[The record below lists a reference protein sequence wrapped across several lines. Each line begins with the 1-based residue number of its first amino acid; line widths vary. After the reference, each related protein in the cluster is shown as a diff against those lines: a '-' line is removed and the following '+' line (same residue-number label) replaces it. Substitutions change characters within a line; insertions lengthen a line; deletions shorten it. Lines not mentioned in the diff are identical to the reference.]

1 MAAETITPPT
11 LREIVLDSLTDAYWY
26 RKGEVEDCPAC
37 RRSPA
42 GVCADEDH
50 QLSLAASQFYEE
62 ARKRLENAP
71 SDAEVVALLGAE
83 EGEEAA

>member
-1 MAAETITPPT
+1 MTAPAIGHPT
-11 LREIVLDSLTDAYWY
+11 LREIVADALVDAYWY
-26 RKGEVEDCPAC
+26 RKGKVEDCPAC

-50 QLSLAASQFYEE
+50 QLSLAASRFYED
-62 ARKRLENAP
+62 ARKQLENAP

-83 EGEEAA
+83 EEAA

>member
-1 MAAETITPPT
+1 MSAATVTRPT
-11 LREIVLDSLTDAYWY
+11 LREIVLDALTDAYWY
-26 RKGEVEDCPAC
+26 RRGEVEDCHQC

-50 QLSLAASQFYEE
+50 QLSLATSQFYEE

-71 SDAEVVALLGAE
+71 SDAEVVALLGTE

>member
-1 MAAETITPPT
+1 MTAPT
-11 LREIVLDSLTDAYWY
+11 LREIVLDSLVDAYWY

-50 QLSLAASQFYEE
+50 QLSLAASRFYEE
-62 ARKRLENAP
+62 ARKLLERQP
-71 SDAEVVALLGAE
+71 GDPEVVALLGAE